1 MRSYHAPLM
10 SGRLP
15 REIDPIRLA
24 DEGRRL
30 QGDLPGEDL
39 ARLAALAPA
48 TEKPAPVS
56 VDLSF
61 GRSPGGER
69 WMRGS
74 VRTRVGAVCQRCLG
88 PMSIVLEARPMF
100 VLRGPGGT
108 GDEDAESLV
117 VDGPVSLH
125 ELIEEELLL
134 AMPMIPMHG
143 ENECQPPDAARP
155 PAGASRPNRFA
166 ALRDRRGKD

>member
-1 MRSYHAPLM
+1 M

-30 QGDLPGEDL
+30 QGELPGAEL
-39 ARLAALAPA
+39 TRLTALAPA
-48 TEKPAPVS
+48 SEKPAPVS
-56 VDLSF
+56 VDLTF
-61 GRSPGGER
+61 GRSSRGER

-74 VRTRVGAVCQRCLG
+74 VRTHVVATCQRCLG
-88 PMSIVLEARPMF
+88 PMSIALEASPMR

-108 GDEDAESLV
+108 GDGREEDAESLV
-117 VDGPVSLH
+117 VEGPVNLR
-125 ELIEEELLL
+125 ELVEEELLL

-143 ENECQPPDAARP
+143 ENECKPPVAARS
-155 PAGASRPNRFA
+155 PAGAGRPNRFA